1 MKDFA
6 EGFWKATPPGR
17 LLMISIA
24 LALLSCLSAFVRHV
38 WVSREISNISEVVPR
53 LDARIAALDVSAVWF
68 ATTLMAFAV
77 MLVVCGIWAIIL
89 YRKQ

>member
-17 LLMISIA
+17 LLMVSIA
-24 LALLSCLSAFVRHV
+24 LALLSCLAASVRHV
-38 WVSREISNISEVVPR
+38 WVSREISNIHEVIPR
-53 LDARIAALDVSAVWF
+53 LDARIAALDVSAVWL

-77 MLVVCGIWAIIL
+77 TLIICGIWAIIL
-89 YRKQ
+89 YRKS

>member
-24 LALLSCLSAFVRHV
+24 LTLLSCLSAFVRHV